1 MSILTAISQIKSS
14 IGSGKYTLQELAIK
28 FNVDENLLLV
38 ALNNNGI
45 HSSTI
50 ELNGVYHDIYELSD
64 LDTSDQSTVSSPD
77 ASQVYYDVFKGR
89 QKVKKSTWY
98 GPKRRYGEGYYQA
111 DENYRSDSYT
121 SVPSFD
127 YRTTGSRPNRNGK
140 LLGVCI
146 SFTESTRDIDNLHIL
161 INKQAKTNGS
171 TSVSNT
177 VIYHEDTFGEGH
189 SINND
194 RPYMFEIDLDV
205 SVSVNDVITLVMN
218 SSDSSNS
225 TTYLDGLEIKYI
237 YE

>member
-1 MSILTAISQIKSS
+1 MIQDAINNIKSS
-14 IGSGKYTLQELAIK
+14 FGAGKYTLDELAIK
-28 FNVDENLLLV
+28 FGVDKYMLAITLSY
-38 ALNNNGI
+38 NNINP
-45 HSSTI
+45 SEI
-50 ELNGVYHDIYELSD
+50 ELDGSFYSIYDIGDLSII
-64 LDTSDQSTVSSPD
+64 DQSTVNSPD

-89 QKVKKSTWY
+89 QKVRRNIWY
-98 GPKRRYGEGYYQA
+98 GPKRRYGEGYFQA
-111 DENYRSDSYT
+111 DENYRSTSYT
-121 SVPSFD
+121 NVPSFD

-140 LLGVCI
+140 LLGVCV

-161 INKQAKTNGS
+161 INKQTKTNGS

-177 VIYHEDTFGEGH
+177 VIYHEDTVGEGH